1 MGERSYFSIGDVL
14 TLLKEEFPDVT
25 ISKIRF
31 LESQGLID
39 PERTP
44 SGYRKFYA
52 GDVERL
58 RWILRQQREHFL
70 PLKVIKDRLNGGE
83 PELDAAS
90 TDAVE
95 PGEQA
100 QLALSEGE
108 PAPLFASNG
117 HAEHLVEAVSV
128 TIEEP
133 VVVGANVR
141 SAQASA
147 AGGSGSG
154 EPPRRP
160 KGKVKADPVP
170 TPAAV
175 PPAAP
180 ATGATP
186 KAPTKGAIK
195 RSEGRASARPMPAIF
210 RADAPPNTLTRD
222 ELLDECGLDDEAFD
236 ELVSF
241 GLVAGVV
248 VGGSAYYD
256 PDEVEVAKLAARFA
270 QSGFGARHLR
280 AAKVAAE
287 REAGMLEQAILPMVR
302 QRNPEARRRAQAT
315 LDELRSLSADL
326 HSVLLRRALT
336 RSLGES

>member
-1 MGERSYFSIGDVL
+1 MGERTYFSIGDVL
-14 TLLKEEFPDVT
+14 TVLKEEFPDVT

-83 PELDAAS
+83 PEVDAAS

-95 PGEQA
+95 PGQQA
-100 QLALSEGE
+100 QLALSEGD
-108 PAPLFASNG
+108 PPPLFESNG
-117 HAEHLVEAVSV
+117 HSAAIAHDVEHE
-128 TIEEP
+128 
-133 VVVGANVR
+133 VVAVGASSVAVL
-141 SAQASA
+141 SSGVT
-147 AGGSGSG
+147 GGSS
-154 EPPRRP
+154 EPPKRP
-160 KGKVKADPVP
+160 KGKVKADVP
-170 TPAAV
+170 SGTGPSSSPSASA
-175 PPAAP
+175 AAP
-180 ATGATP
+180 SP
-186 KAPTKGAIK
+186 KAPTKGAIR

-222 ELLDECGLDDEAFD
+222 ELLDECGLGDEAFD

-241 GLVAGVV
+241 GLVSGVV
-248 VGGSAYYD
+248 VGGSTYYD

-270 QSGFGARHLR
+270 ASGFGARHLR
-280 AAKVAAE
+280 ASKVAAE

-326 HSVLLRRALT
+326 HAVLLRKALT